1 MKASIRN
8 MRASIRYDSRTYMA
22 VRRYLIYIYNKKKD
36 KGADSGTDI
45 GLCVCEWGWGSVV
58 REDMKYHHGIV
69 VMIT

>member
-1 MKASIRN
+1 
-8 MRASIRYDSRTYMA
+8 MRAIIRYDSRTYMA
-22 VRRYLIYIYNKKKD
+22 VRRYLIYIYIPKKKKKKD

-58 REDMKYHHGIV
+58 REDMKYHYGIV